1 MTADELIDG
10 ILEREGGYTEHPSDR
25 GGPTNFGVTAG
36 VLGEWRHLG
45 RQATREVVKTLT
57 VDDARI
63 IYQTRY
69 LEPFL
74 WVPFEELRI
83 QLVDF
88 GVNAGV
94 GTAIKALQH
103 ILHVPEDGIAGDRTQ
118 RALKEW
124 PWFLTHNA
132 LVAARLRHYLGV
144 VARDKTQQP
153 FLPGWLRRA
162 MRFYV

>member
-1 MTADELIDG
+1 MTTDELIDG

-25 GGPTNFGVTAG
+25 GGPTNFGITAG

-45 RQATREVVKTLT
+45 RQATREEVKTLK
-57 VDDARI
+57 VDEARV

-69 LEPFL
+69 VAPFL

-94 GTAIKALQH
+94 STAIKALQH
-103 ILHVPEDGIAGDRTQ
+103 VLHVPEDGIAGDRTQ

-132 LVAARLRHYLGV
+132 LVAARAIHSMRI
-144 VARDKTQQP
+144 VARDKSQQA
-153 FLPGWLRRA
+153 FLAGWLRRA